1 MPRSRSPRRRPE
13 TRNRRPQAPRNLG
26 ALRLLLLTVPIVI
39 VAGLAYTAMRS
50 PWLTVQDVRVS
61 GAQTLDTASLAELS
75 GLQGQSMLRLDVDQ
89 ARSRLLE
96 VPQVGAVSVHR
107 SWPNT
112 VTLRITERI
121 AVAIWTVGGVDYAV
135 DASGVVLGPGAPAG
149 PAPRIVEPDSGRVMS
164 PGDRVHPDAIALA
177 QRIFEESPR
186 FLGESIDQLEYNP
199 AIGVT
204 AVFQSGLRV
213 TFGDER
219 AYDYKVAVLAKLLDQ
234 ATAAGRP
241 PHQVDLRFGTRVTY
255 D

>member
-1 MPRSRSPRRRPE
+1 
-13 TRNRRPQAPRNLG
+13 
-26 ALRLLLLTVPIVI
+26 
-39 VAGLAYTAMRS
+39 MRS